1 MNIKQNK
8 TKQNKQTQS
17 AKKSKTPTW
26 NDTIQI
32 PITDGNEMIDI
43 TVKQTA
49 IIR

>member
-1 MNIKQNK
+1 MRRNLSKM
-8 TKQNKQTQS
+8 QS

-32 PITDGNEMIDI
+32 PMTDGNEMIDI